1 MKIVIINGPNLNL
14 LGRREVG
21 IYGTKSMEQVMV
33 EIQRMYPDIHFEYR
47 QSNHEGDL
55 IDWVQEMGVAH
66 GLEDASLPFSGR
78 PEGYGLEDASLP
90 FSGRPMGYG
99 LEDAPEALQDGQS
112 PTGRPMGYRTPYRLS
127 EIVGV
132 VLNAGGYT
140 HTSVALRDAVA
151 CAEVPV
157 VEVHISDISKREEFR
172 RISLLTDVCAHTI
185 MGHGTDG
192 YREAVEWLIRD

>member
-21 IYGTKSMEQVMV
+21 IYGTKSMEQVMLD
-33 EIQRMYPDIHFEYR
+33 IQRAYPDVYFEYR

-55 IDWVQEMGVAH
+55 IDWIQEMGVAH
-66 GLEDASLPFSGR
+66 RIEDAAEPLLDAAKAAIGR
-78 PEGYGLEDASLP
+78 S
-90 FSGRPMGYG
+90 
-99 LEDAPEALQDGQS
+99 QS
-112 PTGRPMGYRTPYRLS
+112 ELLAIGERREVR
-127 EIVGV
+127 GV

-157 VEVHISDISKREEFR
+157 VEVHISDITKREEFR
-172 RISLLTDVCAHTI
+172 HISLLTDVCAHTI

-192 YREAVEWLIRD
+192 YKEAVEWIIGRLF